1 MITAQQTL
9 YTKMFVPRQTPRQ
22 LPRGKSQRGLIN
34 GWKPLWGMQ
43 PNFESQIHKGNIM
56 KLSEFRGWAI
66 EYGETN
72 FSRKT
77 AEWYKNSFDALIK
90 HIGDKNVEKMKPIDL
105 ETFKTKRKKEVTDS
119 TVNINMRAIKSCFRK
134 AFDLEL
140 IRRNPAEK
148 VKAIH
153 EVEQSPLYLTEEDAK
168 GFLRATQT
176 EPWFGKIVL
185 FAMQTGLR
193 RGEITNLR
201 KTDFDRVNRVLHVHS
216 TANYRVKF
224 GKVRTMLRSMT
235 WRYRLSWSV

>member
-1 MITAQQTL
+1 MPPHSRVFCLLVDPRYQAIQFGEVRENWLITSRAA
-9 YTKMFVPRQTPRQ
+9 RQ

-43 PNFESQIHKGNIM
+43 PNFESQIDKGKIM

-90 HIGDKNVEKMKPIDL
+90 HIGDRDVEKLKPIDL

-119 TVNINMRAIKSCFRK
+119 TVNINLRAIKSCFRK

-140 IRRNPAEK
+140 IERNPSERIK
-148 VKAIH
+148 GIH
-153 EVEQSPLYLTEEDAK
+153 EVEQPPLYLTEEDAQ
-168 GFLRATQT
+168 GFLHATQR

-185 FAMQTGLR
+185 LR
-193 RGEITNLR
+193 CRLVCG
-201 KTDFDRVNRVLHVHS
+201 
-216 TANYRVKF
+216 AVK
-224 GKVRTMLRSMT
+224 
-235 WRYRLSWSV
+235 